1 MGEVGQMRLVVLADI
16 HGNAW
21 ALEAVLR
28 HAQRYSPDQVVILG
42 DLLADGPDPLGT
54 LQQLEALSGAP
65 MVRGNTDRY
74 LADLDNVAPPRSE
87 MPDLVE
93 TWRWGL
99 AQVGERGR
107 QYLARLPTHAWL
119 ETPAGRVLAA
129 HGIPEDDEAV
139 VLPSAPR
146 SADPLRRDGAR
157 VALVGHTHAPFV
169 WQTDDL
175 LVVNPGSVGLSQ
187 ATGWRASY
195 AVLDLSTEGGVMVRH
210 KQVEWDV
217 AEFVRAFDGGIP
229 VNRKAAPML
238 EELRAW
244 QT

>member
-1 MGEVGQMRLVVLADI
+1 MRRGQMRLAVLADI

-28 HAQRYSPDQVVILG
+28 HARHYSPDQYVVLG
-42 DLLADGPDPLGT
+42 DLLADGPDPRGT
-54 LQQLEALSGAP
+54 LEQLETLDGAP

-74 LADLDNVAPPRSE
+74 LADLEGLASPRSE
-87 MPDLVE
+87 MPDLVA

-107 QYLARLPTHAWL
+107 AYLARLPTHAWL
-119 ETPAGRVLAA
+119 ETPAGPILAA
-129 HGIPEDDEAV
+129 HGVPEDDEAE
-139 VLPSAPR
+139 VLPSQPG
-146 SADPLRRDGAR
+146 SADLLRRAGAR

-169 WQTDDL
+169 WHTADL
-175 LVVNPGSVGLSQ
+175 LVINPGSVGISRS
-187 ATGWRASY
+187 TGWRASY
-195 AVLDLSTEGGVMVRH
+195 GIVDLSVEGVAVRH
-210 KQVEWDV
+210 EQVAWDV
-217 AEFVRAFDGGIP
+217 AEFVRAFDGGVP

-244 QT
+244 RT

>member
-1 MGEVGQMRLVVLADI
+1 MRLVVLADI

-21 ALEAVLR
+21 ALEAVLADAR
-28 HAQRYSPDQVVILG
+28 RFSPDQYVVLG

-54 LQQLEALSGAP
+54 LHQLEALDDTP

-74 LADLDNVAPPRSE
+74 LADLDRLAPPRSE
-87 MPDLVE
+87 MADLVA

-99 AQVGERGR
+99 AQVGQRGR

-119 ETPAGRVLAA
+119 DTPLGRVLAA
-129 HGIPEDDEAV
+129 HGVPEDDEAV

-169 WQTDDL
+169 WQTDGL
-175 LVVNPGSVGLSQ
+175 LVVNPGSVGLSPE
-187 ATGWRASY
+187 TGWRASY
-195 AVLDLSTEGGVMVRH
+195 ALLDLTAEGGVMVRH
-210 KQVEWDV
+210 RQIAWDV
-217 AEFVRAFDGGIP
+217 AQFVRAFDGGIP

-244 QT
+244 KT

>member
-1 MGEVGQMRLVVLADI
+1 MRLAVLADI

-28 HAQRYSPDQVVILG
+28 HARRYSPDQYVVLG

-54 LQQLEALSGAP
+54 LQQLESLDGAP

-74 LADLDNVAPPRSE
+74 LADLDNLAPPRSE
-87 MPDLVE
+87 MPDLVA

-99 AQVGERGR
+99 AQIGERGR

-119 ETPAGRVLAA
+119 DTPAGRVLAA
-129 HGIPEDDEAV
+129 HGIPDDDEAV
-139 VLPSAPR
+139 VLPSEAG

-169 WQTDDL
+169 WQPHDL
-175 LVVNPGSVGLSQ
+175 LVINPGSVGLSQ
-187 ATGWRASY
+187 GTGWRASY
-195 AVLDLSTEGGVMVRH
+195 AVLDLSADDGVLVRH

-217 AEFVRAFDGGIP
+217 AAFVRAFEGGIP

-244 QT
+244 QI